1 MALWQNVAP
10 SLPLPLIGL
19 IFHRADSGSLVAL
32 VWSVFFSMRD
42 LVICFSLGV
51 CRNMHAATLR
61 RCSVNSLRHM
71 FGVAQYCKSLITCL
85 LLICLG
91 LWTGCS
97 TTATTTVS
105 RFSESDEV
113 FQRLAGLEMAS
124 NRLIMTISEVDA
136 AGFIQLLEQ
145 KPDFAG
151 PVTSSEKESLR
162 QSFVRSLKIML
173 NDESTAKLVKTQLA
187 QLYATWL
194 TPTEAQELTADYD
207 HVGPDGSPAL
217 QVLRQRFI
225 ADHLRDAVQ
234 THWRSFRVPNSGM
247 SPTLLPGDHFSIKKT
262 AYQQAEPKR
271 GDIIAFR
278 YPKDETKIFTKRVVG
293 LPQDR
298 IEVRDKQLY
307 VNGERLTESYVQHID
322 PNVITLVQVP
332 RDNLA
337 PVVVPPNAYFVMGDN
352 RDSSLDSRFWGAV
365 SKELVLGKAMFIY
378 WSIDP
383 STKTPRWD
391 RLNRLVQ

>member
-1 MALWQNVAP
+1 MN
-10 SLPLPLIGL
+10 
-19 IFHRADSGSLVAL
+19 
-32 VWSVFFSMRD
+32 D
-42 LVICFSLGV
+42 LHHLFG
-51 CRNMHAATLR
+51 NAR
-61 RCSVNSLRHM
+61 RS
-71 FGVAQYCKSLITCL
+71 KSLMMCL
-85 LLICLG
+85 LLISLG
-91 LWTGCS
+91 QWTELS
-97 TTATTTVS
+97 TAATPATS
-105 RFSESDEV
+105 HMSDSGDV
-113 FQRLAGLEMAS
+113 FQRLADLELSS
-124 NRLIMTISEVDA
+124 NRLLMTISEVDA
-136 AGFIQLLEQ
+136 TGFMQLLEQ

-162 QSFVRSLKIML
+162 QSFMRSLQIML
-173 NDESTAKLVKTQLA
+173 NDESTAKRVKTQLA
-187 QLYATWL
+187 QLYAASL
-194 TPTEAQELTADYD
+194 TPTEAQAFTADYD
-207 HVGPDGSPAL
+207 HIGPDASGVL
-217 QVLRQRFI
+217 QALRQTFI

-234 THWRSFRVPNSGM
+234 THWRSFRVPNPGM

-322 PNVITLVQVP
+322 PNVMTLAQNP

-337 PVVVPPNAYFVMGDN
+337 PVVVPPNAYFVIGDN
-352 RDSSLDSRFWGAV
+352 RDSSLDSRFWGSV

-383 STKTPRWD
+383 STKVPRWD